1 VQLAGLVETSHRI
14 AATRSRRDKVGRLA
28 ELLRRLEPDEVVPA
42 VSHLTGRLPQGRIG
56 LGPSAVRRARS
67 DTAEATSGLGVS
79 EVDRC
84 FERMAGLAGPGSGR
98 ERGRLLRELL
108 ARATPDEQDFLV
120 RLVLGELRQGALA
133 GLMAEA
139 VARAAG
145 LPAPDVR
152 RALMLAGD
160 LPAVARA
167 ALVEGAAGLAR
178 FRIQPFRPLQP
189 MLARPAD
196 DLASAL
202 QRTRQAALEVKL
214 DGARVQVHRSGDE
227 IRIFSRRLN
236 DVTGALPEV
245 VEAVRSA
252 HARELVVDGEVLALH
267 PDGAP
272 HPFQT
277 TMRRFGR
284 RLDVERLQRQ
294 LPLTPFFFDLLQRDG
309 EALIDRPAAE
319 RFALLDEVLPGL
331 GVPRRRVRDAVEA
344 EAFLRETL
352 ERGHEGVMVKD
363 LEAPYEAGARGA
375 AWLKVKPAHTL
386 DLVVLAV
393 EEGSG
398 RRRGWLSN
406 LHLGARDPRSGEL
419 VMVGKTFKGLTD
431 AMLRWQTRR
440 LRELAVRQEDFV
452 LHVRPELV
460 VEVAVSGVQQS
471 PHYPAGL
478 ALRFARV
485 KAHRPDKA
493 PTEADTIEALRAL
506 RVDASG

>member
-1 VQLAGLVETSHRI
+1 
-14 AATRSRRDKVGRLA
+14 
-28 ELLRRLEPDEVVPA
+28 VVPA
-42 VSHLTGRLPQGRIG
+42 ASHLTGRLPQGRIG
-56 LGPSAVRRARS
+56 LGPAAVGRARP
-67 DTAEATSGLGVS
+67 DGAAAAPGLSVS
-79 EVDRC
+79 EVDHA
-84 FERMAGLAGPGSGR
+84 FERMTGLAGPGSGR

-108 ARATPDEQDFLV
+108 ARAAPDEQDFLV
-120 RLVLGELRQGALA
+120 RLVLGELRQGALE

-160 LPAVARA
+160 LAGVARA
-167 ALVEGAAGLAR
+167 ALVEGDAGLAR
-178 FRIQPFRPLQP
+178 FRIEPFRPLRP
-189 MLARPAD
+189 MLAQPAD

-202 QRTRQAALEVKL
+202 ARTERAALEAKL

-227 IRIFSRRLN
+227 VRIFSRRLN
-236 DVTGALPEV
+236 DVTDALPEV
-245 VEAVRSA
+245 VAAVRGA
-252 HARELVVDGEVLALH
+252 RARELVIDGEVLALR

-284 RLDVERLQRQ
+284 RLDVERLQRE

-309 EALIDRPAAE
+309 EAVIDRPAAE
-319 RFALLDEVLPGL
+319 RFAALDEVLPGL
-331 GVPRRRVRDAVEA
+331 GVPRRAVHDAAGA

-363 LEAPYEAGARGA
+363 LDSLYEAGARGA

-406 LHLGARDPRSGEL
+406 LHLGARDPGSGDF

-431 AMLRWQTRR
+431 DMLRWQTRR
-440 LRELAVRQEDFV
+440 LRELATREEEHV

-493 PTEADTIEALRAL
+493 PGEADTVEALRAL
-506 RVDASG
+506 RGDARS

>member
-1 VQLAGLVETSHRI
+1 
-14 AATRSRRDKVGRLA
+14 
-28 ELLRRLEPDEVVPA
+28 
-42 VSHLTGRLPQGRIG
+42 
-56 LGPSAVRRARS
+56 
-67 DTAEATSGLGVS
+67 
-79 EVDRC
+79 
-84 FERMAGLAGPGSGR
+84 
-98 ERGRLLRELL
+98 
-108 ARATPDEQDFLV
+108 
-120 RLVLGELRQGALA
+120 
-133 GLMAEA
+133 
-139 VARAAG
+139 
-145 LPAPDVR
+145 
-152 RALMLAGD
+152 
-160 LPAVARA
+160 
-167 ALVEGAAGLAR
+167 
-178 FRIQPFRPLQP
+178 
-189 MLARPAD
+189 
-196 DLASAL
+196 
-202 QRTRQAALEVKL
+202 
-214 DGARVQVHRSGDE
+214 
-227 IRIFSRRLN
+227 
-236 DVTGALPEV
+236 
-245 VEAVRSA
+245 
-252 HARELVVDGEVLALH
+252 VLALR

-284 RLDVERLQRQ
+284 RLDVERLQRE

-309 EALIDRPAAE
+309 EAVIDRPAAE
-319 RFALLDEVLPGL
+319 RFAALDEVLPGL
-331 GVPRRRVRDAVEA
+331 GVPRRAVRDAAGA

-363 LEAPYEAGARGA
+363 LDSLYEAGARGA

-406 LHLGARDPRSGEL
+406 LHLGARDPGSGDF

-431 AMLRWQTRR
+431 DMLRWQTRR
-440 LRELAVRQEDFV
+440 LRELATREEEHV

-493 PTEADTIEALRAL
+493 PGEADTVEALRAL
-506 RVDASG
+506 RGDARS